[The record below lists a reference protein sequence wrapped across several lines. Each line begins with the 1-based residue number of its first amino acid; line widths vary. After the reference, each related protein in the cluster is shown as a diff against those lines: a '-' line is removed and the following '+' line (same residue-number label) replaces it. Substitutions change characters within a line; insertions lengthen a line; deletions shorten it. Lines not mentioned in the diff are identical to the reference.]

1 MKKRHGYVSNS
12 SSSSFV
18 ILNWSELD
26 NEKKGMVLNYG
37 EHVLEIWKQNGLP
50 IKKECNDFHID
61 FDALPKSELSSEY
74 VESHSVEEIAQWF
87 REHGNDESDGLVD
100 RLDFGWVDDYWRF
113 REKDG
118 RLEMTTCIDNF
129 DMEKWMDY
137 VGGIDYKWTGERFG
151 FFDDEN
157 LDMLAENKS
166 RRNMNDENNF
176 RLICG
181 NCDMQTDT
189 FAGKNRHHGRF
200 WRRQRYKEGKSC

>member
-26 NEKKGMVLNYG
+26 NEKKRMVLNYG

-87 REHGNDESDGLVD
+87 REHGNDESGGLVD
-100 RLDFGWVDDYWRF
+100 RLDFGWVEDDWRF

-118 RLEMTTCIDNF
+118 RLEMTTNMDNF

-157 LDMLAENKS
+157 LDGLASNNC
-166 RRNMNDENNF
+166 RRNMNDENN
-176 RLICG
+176 
-181 NCDMQTDT
+181 
-189 FAGKNRHHGRF
+189 
-200 WRRQRYKEGKSC
+200 EGSER

>member
-1 MKKRHGYVSNS
+1 MKLKSNYVCNS

-37 EHVLEIWKQNGLP
+37 EHVLEVWNQNGLP
-50 IKKECNDFHID
+50 VKKEYNDFHID
-61 FDALPKSELSSEY
+61 FDALPKSGLSSEY

-118 RLEMTTCIDNF
+118 RLEMTTSMDNF

-137 VGGIDYKWTGERFG
+137 VGGIEYEWTGERFG
-151 FFDDEN
+151 LFDDEKIEFDSSI
-157 LDMLAENKS
+157 LERLADNNS
-166 RRNMNDENNF
+166 RRNMDDENDEGANG
-176 RLICG
+176 IYQ
-181 NCDMQTDT
+181 D
-189 FAGKNRHHGRF
+189 A
-200 WRRQRYKEGKSC
+200 